1 MNDDETLIARADAA
15 LMPTYGRQPVV
26 FARGEGVYLYDRDG
40 RAYIDCVGGVSM
52 INVGH
57 AHPKVAAAVAEQ
69 AATLINSSNLFY
81 TEPQVRL
88 AEWIR
93 DNSIGGKVFFC
104 NSGAEA
110 NEGALKLARRH
121 GGPERTEVVAIT
133 EGFHGRTYGALSL
146 TGQPSK
152 QEPFRPLVPGVTHV
166 DRNDYEALD
175 AAITSRTCAVILETI
190 QGECGVWPLEREFIA
205 RAREL
210 TSARGALLIFDE
222 IQTGLSR
229 TGPLFSFQDLG
240 IVPDVMTIAKSL
252 GGGVPI
258 GAVVASPAFQDTF
271 RPGDHGST
279 FAGGALACA
288 AGVAACEIL
297 EDPALQADVRANGD
311 RLKAGLQTL
320 VDQGYVTDIRGRGL
334 MVGIDLVSE
343 GSATAVVARLLGAGV
358 LVNNTS
364 DRTLRFLPPLVITA
378 EQIAAV
384 VDAVVDAVVN
394 R

>member
-110 NEGALKLARRH
+110 NEAALKLARRH

-133 EGFHGRTYGALSL
+133 
-146 TGQPSK
+146 
-152 QEPFRPLVPGVTHV
+152 
-166 DRNDYEALD
+166 
-175 AAITSRTCAVILETI
+175 
-190 QGECGVWPLEREFIA
+190 
-205 RAREL
+205 
-210 TSARGALLIFDE
+210 
-222 IQTGLSR
+222 
-229 TGPLFSFQDLG
+229 
-240 IVPDVMTIAKSL
+240 
-252 GGGVPI
+252 
-258 GAVVASPAFQDTF
+258 
-271 RPGDHGST
+271 
-279 FAGGALACA
+279 
-288 AGVAACEIL
+288 
-297 EDPALQADVRANGD
+297 
-311 RLKAGLQTL
+311 
-320 VDQGYVTDIRGRGL
+320 
-334 MVGIDLVSE
+334 
-343 GSATAVVARLLGAGV
+343 
-358 LVNNTS
+358 
-364 DRTLRFLPPLVITA
+364 
-378 EQIAAV
+378 
-384 VDAVVDAVVN
+384 
-394 R
+394 